1 MMISASSR
9 QQSCQRFA
17 RGLLGKLGVTWRQC
31 AMRVAD
37 SEEIIM
43 NDPSY
48 PTWRYLAGMLRSAPG
63 ISALHAVLW
72 MAMNVAVLLPGL
84 IAARFFDALT
94 GDATVPGGTDGL
106 VALLALLAVGRGAL
120 WLVAGWVEIAMRF
133 TMSGLLRVNLLK
145 RILDRPG
152 AALPWPVGET
162 LSRFRDDAYAGEDAL
177 DWTDETIGAAI
188 IALVALGVLASIDW
202 RITLAV
208 LVPLIVVTIVAQ
220 RASVALGRYREASS
234 QATSRVTGAIG
245 DMLAAVPV
253 LQAANAEGRAVDHLR
268 RLNRQRR
275 GAVLADR
282 VATQALDAVTVNM
295 VGLGTGLVM
304 LLAAGSLRDGGMTVG
319 DFVLFVAWLGF
330 ITDFTT
336 GMGQWM
342 AHYRQTG
349 VAFARMDALIGDA
362 PPEALVESTPLHLT
376 GPLPDVPAPVR
387 APSDRLEMFEAEG
400 ITCLHPGSGH
410 GIREIDLRLERGT
423 LTVVTGRVGAGKSTL
438 LRAALGLL
446 PLDAGRIRWNGEVVD
461 DPAEVLVPP
470 RAAYTAQVPRLFS
483 ETLRENILL
492 GLPRSEMAL
501 AAAIRDAVLER
512 DVATLDRGL
521 DTPVGTRGVRLSG
534 GQVQRAAA
542 ARMLVRDAELL
553 AIDDLSSALDVET
566 ERLLWQRLLARD
578 DRTILAVSH
587 RRVALRRADRVI
599 VLKDGRIE
607 SEGPL
612 DLLLATSDEMR
623 ALWADT
629 DDIDALA

>member
-1 MMISASSR
+1 MTR
-9 QQSCQRFA
+9 
-17 RGLLGKLGVTWRQC
+17 
-31 AMRVAD
+31 
-37 SEEIIM
+37 
-43 NDPSY
+43 Y
-48 PTWRYLAGMLRSAPG
+48 PTWRYLAGMFRHAPG

-72 MAMNVAVLLPGL
+72 MTMNVAVLLPGL

-94 GDATVPGGTDGL
+94 GEATISGGTDGL
-106 VALLALLAVGRGAL
+106 VALLALLAIVRAAL

-133 TMSGLLRVNLLK
+133 TMSGLLRANLLK

-152 AALPWPVGET
+152 AAALPWSVGET
-162 LSRFRDDAYAGEDAL
+162 ISRFRDDAYAGEDAL
-177 DWTDETIGAAI
+177 DWTDETIGAGI
-188 IALVALGVLASIDW
+188 IALAALGVLVWIDW

-245 DMLAAVPV
+245 DMVAAVPV
-253 LQAANAEGRAVDHLR
+253 LQAAGAEDRAVDHLR
-268 RLNRQRR
+268 KLNQQRR

-295 VGLGTGLVM
+295 VSLGTGLVM
-304 LLAAGSLRDGGMTVG
+304 LLAAGSLRDGGMRVG

-362 PPEALVESTPLHLT
+362 PPATLVESTPLHLT
-376 GPLPDVPAPVR
+376 GPLPDLPAPVGT
-387 APSDRLEMFEAEG
+387 PDDRLETFTAEG
-400 ITCLHPGSGH
+400 ITCRHPRSGH
-410 GIREIDLRLERGT
+410 GIADVDLRLERGT

-438 LRAALGLL
+438 LRAVLGLL
-446 PLDAGRIRWNGEVVD
+446 PLDGGEIRWNGEIVEN
-461 DPAEVLVPP
+461 PAEFLVPP

-483 ETLRENILL
+483 ETLRENIML
-492 GLPRSEMAL
+492 GLPDDQEAL
-501 AAAIRDAVLER
+501 SAAVRDAVLDR
-512 DVATLDRGL
+512 DIATLERGL

-534 GQVQRAAA
+534 GQIQRAAA

-553 AIDDLSSALDVET
+553 VIDDLSSALDVET
-566 ERLLWQRLLARD
+566 EQLLWERLLARNE
-578 DRTILAVSH
+578 RTILAVSH

-599 VLKDGRIE
+599 VLRDGRVE
-607 SEGPL
+607 AEGPL
-612 DLLLATSDEMR
+612 DLLLATSEEMR
-623 ALWADT
+623 ALWADA
-629 DDIDALA
+629 DDIDSLA

>member
-1 MMISASSR
+1 MTR
-9 QQSCQRFA
+9 
-17 RGLLGKLGVTWRQC
+17 
-31 AMRVAD
+31 
-37 SEEIIM
+37 
-43 NDPSY
+43 Y
-48 PTWRYLAGMLRSAPG
+48 PTWRYLAGMFRYAPG
-63 ISALHAVLW
+63 LSALHAVLW
-72 MAMNVAVLLPGL
+72 MTMNVAVLLPGL

-94 GDATVPGGTDGL
+94 GDATFPGGTDSL
-106 VALLALLAVGRGAL
+106 VMLLAVLALGRAVL

-152 AALPWPVGET
+152 AAALPWSVGET
-162 LSRFRDDAYAGEDAL
+162 ISRFRDDAYAGEDAL

-188 IALVALGVLASIDW
+188 IALAALGVLLCIDW
-202 RITLAV
+202 AITLAV
-208 LVPLIVVTIVAQ
+208 LVPLVVVTLVAQ

-268 RLNRQRR
+268 RLTGQRR

-282 VATQALDAVTVNM
+282 VATQALDAATVNM
-295 VGLGTGLVM
+295 VSLGTGLVM
-304 LLAAGSLRDGGMTVG
+304 LLAAGSLRDGGMSVG

-336 GMGQWM
+336 GMGQWI

-349 VAFARMDALIGDA
+349 VAFARLDALIGDA
-362 PPEALVESTPLHLT
+362 PPEVLVESTPLHLT
-376 GPLPDVPAPVR
+376 GPLPEIRAPVR
-387 APSDRLEMFEAEG
+387 IPGDRLETFAAEG
-400 ITCLHPGSGH
+400 VTCLHEASGH
-410 GIREIDLRLERGT
+410 GIADVDLRLERGR

-446 PLDAGRIRWNGEVVD
+446 PLDSGTIRWNGDIVE
-461 DPAEVLVPP
+461 DPAKFLVPP

-492 GLPRSEMAL
+492 GLPEDEAAL
-501 AAAIRDAVLER
+501 ASAVRDGVLER
-512 DVATLDRGL
+512 DIATLARGL

-553 AIDDLSSALDVET
+553 VIDDLSSALDVET

-587 RRVALRRADRVI
+587 RRAALRRADRVV
-599 VLKDGRIE
+599 VLKDGRVE
-607 SEGPL
+607 AEGPL
-612 DLLLATSDEMR
+612 DLLLATSAEMR
-623 ALWADT
+623 ALWADA
-629 DDIDALA
+629 DDIDPRS

>member
-1 MMISASSR
+1 MTR
-9 QQSCQRFA
+9 
-17 RGLLGKLGVTWRQC
+17 
-31 AMRVAD
+31 
-37 SEEIIM
+37 
-43 NDPSY
+43 Y
-48 PTWRYLAGMLRSAPG
+48 PTWRYLAGMLRYAPC
-63 ISALHAVLW
+63 ISALHATLW

-84 IAARFFDALT
+84 IAARFFDVLT
-94 GDATVPGGTDGL
+94 GDATIAGGTDGL
-106 VALLALLAVGRGAL
+106 VALLALLALGRAAL
-120 WLVAGWVEIAMRF
+120 WLVAGWVEITMRF

-152 AALPWPVGET
+152 AAALPWSVGET
-162 LSRFRDDAYAGEDAL
+162 ISRFRDDAYAGEDAL

-188 IALVALGVLASIDW
+188 IALAALGVLLWIDW

-234 QATSRVTGAIG
+234 RATSRVTGAIG

-253 LQAANAEGRAVDHLR
+253 LQAANAERRAVDHLR
-268 RLNRQRR
+268 RLNSQRR

-295 VGLGTGLVM
+295 VSLGTGLVM
-304 LLAAGSLRDGGMTVG
+304 LLAAGSLRDGGMSVG

-349 VAFARMDALIGDA
+349 VAFDRMDALIGDA
-362 PPEALVESTPLHLT
+362 PPEALVERTPLHLT
-376 GPLPDVPAPVR
+376 GALPEIPIPMSG
-387 APSDRLEMFEAEG
+387 PGDRLETFAAEG
-400 ITCLHPGSGH
+400 IICRHPRSGH
-410 GIREIDLRLERGT
+410 GIEDVDLRLERGT

-446 PLDAGRIRWNGEVVD
+446 PLDAGTIRWNGEIVD
-461 DPAEVLVPP
+461 DPATFLVPP
-470 RAAYTAQVPRLFS
+470 RAACTAQVPRLFS

-492 GLPRSEMAL
+492 GLPEATVDL
-501 AAAIRDAVLER
+501 DAAVRDAVLER
-512 DVATLDRGL
+512 DVATLERGL

-542 ARMLVRDAELL
+542 ARMLVRDVELL
-553 AIDDLSSALDVET
+553 VIDDLSSALDVET

-578 DRTILAVSH
+578 DRTVLAVSH
-587 RRVALRRADRVI
+587 RRAALRRADRVI
-599 VLKDGRIE
+599 VLKDGRVE
-607 SEGPL
+607 AEGPL
-612 DLLLATSDEMR
+612 DLLLATSAEMR
-623 ALWADT
+623 ALWADA
-629 DDIDALA
+629 DDFDSLA